1 MLTLGIDT
9 STEICALGLADEVG
23 ILGEI
28 NFRLI
33 NRHGEE
39 LHSNLDFLLSS
50 TGKKIS
56 DLEGLCIG
64 TGPGSFTG
72 LRIGLT
78 AARTLAQVR
87 ELPIVGVSSLDL
99 LAYNLSSTGAW
110 LVPVIDAR
118 RQRVYTALYR
128 GWDQDIAGQRID
140 AARAVGLEE
149 LLAELQTLDP
159 EGVFYF
165 AGNGVNSYQSLLADS
180 ALNIKLASADKNI
193 IRGGVVAALG
203 QYYLAQG
210 RRDNYL
216 ELAPDY
222 LKKPQAEINWQKIDR

>member
-39 LHSNLDFLLSS
+39 LHSNLEFLLSS

-216 ELAPDY
+216 EITPDY

>member
-149 LLAELQTLDP
+149 LLAELQILDP

-203 QYYLAQG
+203 RYYLAQG

>member
-149 LLAELQTLDP
+149 LLAELQILDP

-165 AGNGVNSYQSLLADS
+165 TGNGVNSYQSLLADS

-203 QYYLAQG
+203 RYYLSQG
-210 RRDNYL
+210 RKDNYL

>member
-9 STEICALGLADEVG
+9 STEICALGLADEEG
-23 ILGEI
+23 ILGEV

-33 NRHGEE
+33 HRHGEE
-39 LHSNLDFLLSS
+39 LHSHLDYLLQ
-50 TGKKIS
+50 TTEKRIE

-64 TGPGSFTG
+64 SGPGSFTG

-78 AARTLAQVR
+78 AAKTLAQVLD
-87 ELPIVGVSSLDL
+87 LPIVAVSSLDI
-99 LAYNLSSTGAW
+99 LAYNLSNTEAW
-110 LVPVIDAR
+110 LLPVIDAR
-118 RQRVYTALYR
+118 RERVYTAIYK
-128 GWDQDIAGQRID
+128 GWARDIESRRTTFP
-140 AARAVGLEE
+140 RAVAIEDLLEE
-149 LLAELQTLDP
+149 LRELDP

-165 AGNGVNSYQSLLADS
+165 TGNAVHQYQSLLTAS
-180 ALNIKLASADKNI
+180 ELNIKLATGDKRI

-216 ELAPDY
+216 EITPDY
-222 LKKPQAEINWQKIDR
+222 LKKPQAEINWQKIHG

>member
-149 LLAELQTLDP
+149 LLAELQILDP

>member
-39 LHSNLDFLLSS
+39 LHSNLEFLLSS

-149 LLAELQTLDP
+149 LLAELQILDP

-216 ELAPDY
+216 EITPDY

>member
-149 LLAELQTLDP
+149 LLAELQILDP

-216 ELAPDY
+216 EITPDY

>member
-216 ELAPDY
+216 EITPDY

>member
-118 RQRVYTALYR
+118 RQRVYTARYR

-149 LLAELQTLDP
+149 LLAELQILDP

-216 ELAPDY
+216 EITPDY

>member
-149 LLAELQTLDP
+149 LLAELQILDP

-216 ELAPDY
+216 ELTPDY